1 MRGCQQLP
9 SPVRSQITRAT
20 RANQSH
26 TYTSCSREIKGIIV
40 KLGPKQLALSTSE
53 GLIVKRVRTIEKRD
67 PERLVRSES
76 VREPTVSLKKP
87 TKRKVPYSPKRDPV
101 ARAMARDDA
110 YYKRLERREQLERD
124 QSLPPESN
132 DLGSTPDKQ

>member
-1 MRGCQQLP
+1 M
-9 SPVRSQITRAT
+9 
-20 RANQSH
+20 
-26 TYTSCSREIKGIIV
+26 
-40 KLGPKQLALSTSE
+40 
-53 GLIVKRVRTIEKRD
+53 KRVRTIEKRD